1 MIIQQILLFSHYLK
15 IKNMFRNLI
24 TLLFI
29 LVKMSV
35 FSQYETISFKMT
47 SENQEGAYAV
57 ADKKNKKIV
66 IFINEPLK
74 IKAYYLN
81 EQMILTDSL
90 AADEKNNN
98 YKKLIGHNINNNSYR
113 LFWTTKDNSQVM
125 TQVFDFETKII
136 KLEYHNLNL
145 TTEKIIQKF
154 STDTNFYVTT
164 INKKTNSLKFYVF
177 DNFGRMEE
185 KIIDIKNLK
194 FVKANHQH
202 VTFYE
207 ILNEHISTN
216 EKIMTIQYVNSEYP
230 QAVTESSK
238 KRKFYLNDDVM
249 YITFDNNLQ
258 FTQILAVDLKSF
270 TASQK
275 LITQT
280 IDEIDVTNSNSFLQN
295 GGLLQI
301 ASANKEF
308 NLTFKS
314 LNNDLLKNFKASNI
328 KSIDFKNTQFLNSYD
343 NYGHTIEYD
352 DDQSKFIKALNLN
365 YLGISCYK
373 VNDNYLLTI
382 GAVTDVQTKNGTNA
396 SSSIFISGAIPAF
409 AFALTSYIVDDLL
422 TKQITPDIVYPY
434 LNRRVNSVN
443 CLFDSNNNHVVKK
456 LNVVVFD
463 KIQEFNSKTKA
474 NPTRTFFKFENDF
487 YVGQYEKIQ
496 QAYFFRKFSN

>member
-1 MIIQQILLFSHYLK
+1 
-15 IKNMFRNLI
+15 MFRNLI

-164 INKKTNSLKFYVF
+164 INKKTNSLKFYVC

-280 IDEIDVTNSNSFLQN
+280 MMTMTKIDIAALEAASQN
-295 GGLLQI
+295 R
-301 ASANKEF
+301 E
-308 NLTFKS
+308 
-314 LNNDLLKNFKASNI
+314 
-328 KSIDFKNTQFLNSYD
+328 
-343 NYGHTIEYD
+343 
-352 DDQSKFIKALNLN
+352 
-365 YLGISCYK
+365 
-373 VNDNYLLTI
+373 
-382 GAVTDVQTKNGTNA
+382 
-396 SSSIFISGAIPAF
+396 
-409 AFALTSYIVDDLL
+409 
-422 TKQITPDIVYPY
+422 
-434 LNRRVNSVN
+434 
-443 CLFDSNNNHVVKK
+443 
-456 LNVVVFD
+456 
-463 KIQEFNSKTKA
+463 
-474 NPTRTFFKFENDF
+474 
-487 YVGQYEKIQ
+487 
-496 QAYFFRKFSN
+496 